1 MYIRC
6 TQQLYVEPGIR
17 QYLIRILNTIGL
29 GLLWMAINSTA
40 GIMLGYGIIE
50 GSFKTGNLIFYCWFI
65 LSLSAFI
72 WWCYRIWS
80 KPIEIED

>member
-1 MYIRC
+1 M
-6 TQQLYVEPGIR
+6 EPGIR

-50 GSFKTGNLIFYCWFI
+50 GSLKTGNLIFYGWFM

-80 KPIEIED
+80 KPIEFED